1 MTPQTVTVGHTPRQW
16 GRAREAQ
23 WRWALRLLPE
33 PAEPADEM
41 SDTVC
46 DRDQVVYSSWM
57 LVVYI
62 NFQSRESRGFQVR
75 FRVDVG
81 P

>member
-1 MTPQTVTVGHTPRQW
+1 MS
-16 GRAREAQ
+16 
-23 WRWALRLLPE
+23 
-33 PAEPADEM
+33 M